1 MCDVAEPEDAF
12 NIDEYSDFVNPSK
25 PIVYMSVKEII
36 DTHAVSNSIKILGDK
51 SVYLTNVINIF
62 FLF

>member
-1 MCDVAEPEDAF
+1 MNVCDVAEPEDAF

-36 DTHAVSNSIKILGDK
+36 DTHAVSID
-51 SVYLTNVINIF
+51 TNQWVMSRYF
-62 FLF
+62 C